1 MSSFS
6 TEPRVKAAAA
16 NNRVDERSSLMPNEG
31 LLRFSTAGSVDDGK
45 STLIG
50 RLLFDNQS
58 VFEDQLASVKKSKV
72 NRSSGPIDF
81 SLLTDGLRAEREQGI
96 TIDVAYRYF
105 STPRRKF
112 IIADTPGHEQYTRN
126 MATGAS
132 TADAAVVL
140 IDATKGVLRQSRR
153 HAYIASLLGVQYIIA
168 AVNKMDL
175 VGYSQEVFERLSA
188 DFNELAAHLN
198 VRNVYAIPVSALEGD
213 NVVHRSNRMPW
224 FEGPSLLEYLE
235 SIPVSDAASFG
246 PLRFPVQYVIRPD
259 ASFRGFAGRIAS
271 GVLRPGASVVAMP
284 SGLKTKVKSIVSFD
298 GEKEQAGPGSSVN
311 LTLEDEIDIS
321 RGDMLV
327 AEEDLPAVGNEFRA
341 KLVWMHPD
349 KLDMQKNYLLK
360 HTTRS
365 VRARVIQIHFRVDM
379 NTLEKGAAEQLE
391 MNDIAEVEIK
401 SALPLF
407 FDPYRQNRTTGSFI
421 LIDPISNSTVAAG
434 IIEHGINWGTALRP
448 AAGAQ
453 RRGRSTKE
461 ERHARFGHPAA
472 AVWVNGS
479 AHIAELIERT
489 LFDEGWHVQL
499 VGPDDFEPSELAMA
513 AKAYHLAGMVVVFS
527 APTAQREAEEAV
539 RKVFGRDS
547 FLAAW
552 SYPHEEDMDAAAR
565 IASKL
570 RQWRDTQEQHPHR
583 SDKGD

>member
-1 MSSFS
+1 MATAPVEPKS
-6 TEPRVKAAAA
+6 TKPGASVTAQPPRP
-16 NNRVDERSSLMPNEG
+16 LGPNEG

-50 RLLFDNQS
+50 RLLYDNQS

-153 HAYIASLLGVQYIIA
+153 HAYIASLLGVQYIVA

-175 VGYSQEVFERLSA
+175 VDYSREVFERWA
-188 DFNELAAHLN
+188 KDFQELATHLH
-198 VRNVYAIPVSALEGD
+198 VRHVYPIPVSALEGD
-213 NVVHRSNRMPW
+213 NVVHRSAKMPW
-224 FEGPSLLEYLE
+224 FEGKPLLEYLE
-235 SIPVSDAASFG
+235 TIPVSDAAVKDPF
-246 PLRFPVQYVIRPD
+246 RFPVQYVVRPD
-259 ASFRGFAGRIAS
+259 ANFRGFAGRVAS
-271 GVLRPGASVVAMP
+271 GIVKPGSSVVAMP
-284 SGLKTKVKSIVSFD
+284 SGLRTKVKSIVSFEGD
-298 GEKEQAGPGSSVN
+298 KDHAGPGASVN

-327 AEEDLPAVGNEFRA
+327 AENHLPAVGNEFRA
-341 KLVWMHPD
+341 KVVWMHPE
-349 KLDMQKNYLLK
+349 KLDLQKNYMLK

-365 VRARVIQIHFRVDM
+365 VRARVKAIHYRVDM
-379 NTLEKGAAEQLE
+379 NTLEQGPADHLD
-391 MNDIAEVEIK
+391 MNDVAEVEVTT
-401 SALPLF
+401 ALPLF

-421 LIDPISNSTVAAG
+421 LIDTASNATVAAG
-434 IIEHGINWGTALRP
+434 IIEQGINWGTALRP

-453 RRGRSTKE
+453 RRGRSTTE
-461 ERHARFGHPAA
+461 ERQARFGHPAA

-479 AHIAELIERT
+479 AHIAELVERT
-489 LFDEGWHVQL
+489 LFDEGWHVLL
-499 VGPDDFEPSELAMA
+499 VGPGDFESPELNVA
-513 AKAYHLAGMVVVFS
+513 AKAYLLAGMVVVF
-527 APTAQREAEEAV
+527 AVPAANRVAEEAV
-539 RKVFGRDS
+539 RNVFGRDA
-547 FLAAW
+547 FLAAFA
-552 SYPHEEDMDAAAR
+552 YPHEEDADAAAR
-565 IASKL
+565 ITSKL
-570 RQWRDTQEQHPHR
+570 RQWRDTQEKEQ
-583 SDKGD
+583 KK

>member
-1 MSSFS
+1 
-6 TEPRVKAAAA
+6 
-16 NNRVDERSSLMPNEG
+16 
-31 LLRFSTAGSVDDGK
+31 
-45 STLIG
+45 
-50 RLLFDNQS
+50 
-58 VFEDQLASVKKSKV
+58 
-72 NRSSGPIDF
+72 
-81 SLLTDGLRAEREQGI
+81 
-96 TIDVAYRYF
+96 
-105 STPRRKF
+105 
-112 IIADTPGHEQYTRN
+112 
-126 MATGAS
+126 
-132 TADAAVVL
+132 
-140 IDATKGVLRQSRR
+140 
-153 HAYIASLLGVQYIIA
+153 
-168 AVNKMDL
+168 
-175 VGYSQEVFERLSA
+175 
-188 DFNELAAHLN
+188 
-198 VRNVYAIPVSALEGD
+198 
-213 NVVHRSNRMPW
+213 
-224 FEGPSLLEYLE
+224 
-235 SIPVSDAASFG
+235 ASFG
-246 PLRFPVQYVIRPD
+246 PLRFPVQYVVRPD

-271 GVLRPGASVVAMP
+271 GVLRAGASIVAMP

-341 KLVWMHPD
+341 KLVWMHAD
-349 KLDMQKNYLLK
+349 KLDLHKNYLLK

-379 NTLEKGAAEQLE
+379 NTLEKGSAEQLE

-407 FDPYRQNRTTGSFI
+407 FDPYKQNRTTGSFI
-421 LIDPISNSTVAAG
+421 LIDPISNATVAAG

-499 VGPDDFEPSELAMA
+499 VGPDDFDPSELAVA
-513 AKAYHLAGMVVVFS
+513 AKAYHLAGMVVIFS
-527 APTAQREAEEAV
+527 APTSQREAEDAV

-552 SYPHEEDMDAAAR
+552 SYPHEEDPDAAAR
-565 IASKL
+565 ITSKL
-570 RQWRDTQEQHPHR
+570 RQWRDTQEQHHHR
-583 SDKGD
+583 SNKGD